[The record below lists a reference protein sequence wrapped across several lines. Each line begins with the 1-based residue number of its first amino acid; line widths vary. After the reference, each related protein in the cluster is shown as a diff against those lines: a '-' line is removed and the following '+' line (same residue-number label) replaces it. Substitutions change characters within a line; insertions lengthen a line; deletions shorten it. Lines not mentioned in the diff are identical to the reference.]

1 MLIPGRNP
9 TFEALHSSFR
19 VKRVLLQEDIN
30 EDAKIAS
37 IIDAAQKHNV
47 KIEYRE
53 RRELERLSKGEP
65 HQGVIA
71 ELDMVLPNIDDTDL
85 MEDNG
90 LYIYIR
96 DAQYEHNL
104 GAILRTAE
112 VAGAKGVIIPPKLD
126 ITPVTARVSMG
137 AVFHLPVF
145 QGSLFPTIKYF
156 QENDYRVYGIER
168 GNDTPYFQVQTVENC
183 LLIIGGED
191 YELSKEV
198 LDKCDDVLSIPQ
210 FGKVNSLNM
219 SVAAGL
225 VIYEYV
231 RQHKAG

>member
-9 TFEALHSSFR
+9 TLEALHSAFR
-19 VKRVLLQEDIN
+19 VKRLLLQEDIN

-37 IIDAAQKHNV
+37 IVDAAQKHNV

-85 MEDNG
+85 MEENG

-156 QENDYRVYGIER
+156 QENDYQIYGIER
-168 GNDTPYFQVQTVENC
+168 GNDTPYFQVKTAENC